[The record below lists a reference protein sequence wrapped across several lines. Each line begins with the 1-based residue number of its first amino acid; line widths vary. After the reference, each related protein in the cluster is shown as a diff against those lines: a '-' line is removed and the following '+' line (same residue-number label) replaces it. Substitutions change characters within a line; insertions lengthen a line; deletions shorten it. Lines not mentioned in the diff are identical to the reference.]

1 MCLVLGNSSLP
12 QPDPNKN
19 HFWCNRLEKKST
31 KQNHDLGHMSHER
44 VGVCDQ
50 KVVVWGRE
58 KFGFLILFFSCSDI
72 VARYNRTRLM
82 KPCISA
88 FPYVHMLRMP
98 SSPHMVLDNCL
109 SCIHFNS
116 QMRLI

>member
-44 VGVCDQ
+44 VGVRDQ

-72 VARYNRTRLM
+72 VARYNRTHLM
-82 KPCISA
+82 KPCISICS
-88 FPYVHMLRMP
+88 YVKNALKSTYGARH
-98 SSPHMVLDNCL
+98 CL
-109 SCIHFNS
+109 SFIHFNS